1 MHYCSYQPF
10 YFLEFGNVLH
20 SENDSRIVIQE
31 YLKYSM
37 KKKEQIWF
45 EHYMSSNPI
54 RNNAVLFIINFHS
67 EK

>member
-1 MHYCSYQPF
+1 MHYCSYHPF

-37 KKKEQIWF
+37 KKK
-45 EHYMSSNPI
+45 
-54 RNNAVLFIINFHS
+54 IIITNLV
-67 EK
+67 